1 MRNDRTRVVITGMGM
16 VSPLGLDVAST
27 WAGLVAG
34 RSGVDTI
41 TLFDSSTVPVHIA
54 GEVKGFDP
62 AQYMNFKEARRMARV
77 AQLAIAAA
85 REALAD
91 AGLPV
96 PVPDE
101 ERTGTAIG
109 VGMGGLDWAM
119 DNARRFWDVGM
130 RGVSPFAITSTLPNM
145 PSYHVSYTARAMGPI
160 TTPVAACASG
170 VFGIGEAAEY
180 IRRGK
185 ADVMIAGGAEAMVS
199 EIPIAGFSAMGAL
212 SKRNDEPQR
221 ASRPFDAARDGFVM
235 AEGAAVVILEKL
247 EHAVGRGARV
257 LAEVGGFAC
266 SSDAYHITQPD
277 PEGMGA
283 QRTIRWALEDAGV
296 SPADVDYINAHGTST
311 LLNDAIESRAIRHVF
326 GERAYKVPVSSSKS
340 MFGHALGAA
349 GAMETVATVRTILDG
364 IIHPTINLENPDP
377 QCDLDYVPGQAR
389 QATVRLALK
398 NSFGFGGQN
407 ACLVLS
413 RFEQ

>member
-1 MRNDRTRVVITGMGM
+1 MSKRRVVVTGLGV
-16 VSPLGLDVAST
+16 VSSIGV
-27 WAGLVAG
+27 
-34 RSGVDTI
+34 GVDAFAKGLFEGQSGIDMI
-41 TLFDSSTVPVHIA
+41 TAFDSSELPVHIA

-247 EHAVGRGARV
+247 EHAAGRGARI

-326 GERAYKVPVSSSKS
+326 GERAYQVPISSSKS

>member
-1 MRNDRTRVVITGMGM
+1 MGM

-34 RSGVDTI
+34 RSGVGPI

-77 AQLAIAAA
+77 SQLAIAAA

-91 AGLPV
+91 SGLPV

-119 DNARRFWDVGM
+119 DNAHRFWEVGM

-221 ASRPFDAARDGFVM
+221 ASRPFDATRDGFVM

-247 EHAVGRGARV
+247 EHALGRGARI
-257 LAEVGGFAC
+257 LAEVAGFGC

-277 PEGMGA
+277 PEGKGA
-283 QRTIRWALEDAGV
+283 QRTMRWALEDAGV

-311 LLNDAIESRAIRHVF
+311 PLNDAIESRAIRHVF
-326 GERAYKVPVSSSKS
+326 GERAYQVPISSSKS

-349 GAMETVATVRTILDG
+349 GAMETVASVRTILDG
-364 IIHPTINLENPDP
+364 VIHPTINLENPDP
-377 QCDLDYVPGQAR
+377 ACDLDYVPGQAR
-389 QATVRLALK
+389 PATVRLALK

-407 ACLVLS
+407 ACLVLR
-413 RFEQ
+413 RFKS